1 MQVHG
6 HRTRRKHVIE
16 KRGESSLR
24 TRRTHRPTRSRQET
38 SRVTEP
44 APPATSLRARSPS
57 EAGHLQRRGLCLTH
71 TPLRGQDGRRADP
84 RAAKPLGTAQA
95 GRSRVS
101 TARQGPAV
109 GNRQGRA
116 LGAQGPGAS
125 SPTSP
130 AGPHSRC
137 PVACP
142 GPRRALPRRDSH
154 RVIPGCECCSL
165 GCCHQPGH
173 PSVGDPS

>member
-24 TRRTHRPTRSRQET
+24 TRRTHRPTRSRQEP

-109 GNRQGRA
+109 GDRGGRS
-116 LGAQGPGAS
+116 GRRAQGHHHLRPRPGLVVAVRWHVQD
-125 SPTSP
+125 PRGLYLVGTLIELF
-130 AGPHSRC
+130 
-137 PVACP
+137 PVVNAVLW
-142 GPRRALPRRDSH
+142 GAAISQVTQVWEIL
-154 RVIPGCECCSL
+154 VN
-165 GCCHQPGH
+165 
-173 PSVGDPS
+173 